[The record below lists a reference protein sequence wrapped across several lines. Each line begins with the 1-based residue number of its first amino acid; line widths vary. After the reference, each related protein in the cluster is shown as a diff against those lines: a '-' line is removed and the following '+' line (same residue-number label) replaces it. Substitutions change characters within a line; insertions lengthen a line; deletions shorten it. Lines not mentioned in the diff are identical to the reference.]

1 MQDPLHSQ
9 LKTSIYES
17 LHNFLF
23 SNAVFLAERFFYESK
38 SEESLSLLCECHLL
52 ENKPY
57 KVYSLLKNSNLLK
70 NNYLYGISCLRMN
83 KTKEAEI
90 AFRKCFESEYK
101 TSFSAYMLGFCYEKQ
116 QNFKEAASYYLK
128 ALEKNPT
135 LWTAYEKLCHM
146 GSFIAPS
153 KVFNERKTSEYELSK
168 ESVNF
173 FNYYEKVENSS
184 TNEKN
189 LNLQM
194 NSINTPIDILRKN
207 SINPMNN
214 PINNG
219 INYSRI
225 NTTNTNGSFMNNFEK
240 NFNIN
245 SSSCNPNNRT
255 ISSICSFLSIFAAPL
270 YLYSKFQVN
279 EAVTLLLKLPK
290 NHYHSGWTM
299 YQMAKCHM
307 ELRKYLLAEEFF
319 QKSLE
324 FEPYNIEYMGLYS
337 NCLWQLKKSMELA
350 YLSNKALEQSRFESE
365 SWVVVGNCYSLEKE
379 HENALKF
386 FNRALQIKPDTSF
399 IHGLCGHEYMYIEDF
414 FNAKKSFEI
423 ALGLDKRNYN
433 AWWGLGNICFKEEK
447 YDKAIQHFQRAI
459 NINAKNSILYTF
471 LGMAFNCK
479 RIYGEALKNFDLASG
494 FDDKNY
500 LCRFQKAN
508 SLLQLEQYDLALME
522 LEKLKFLMPNESSV
536 VVMIAKIYHRL
547 GIMEKAN
554 YYMNLALDLEPHASQ
569 KIKESV
575 GFCDPVMF

>member
-1 MQDPLHSQ
+1 
-9 LKTSIYES
+9 
-17 LHNFLF
+17 
-23 SNAVFLAERFFYESK
+23 
-38 SEESLSLLCECHLL
+38 
-52 ENKPY
+52 
-57 KVYSLLKNSNLLK
+57 
-70 NNYLYGISCLRMN
+70 MN
-83 KTKEAEI
+83 KTTEAEI
-90 AFRKCFESEYK
+90 AFRKCFESDYNV
-101 TSFSAYMLGFCYEKQ
+101 SFSAYMLGFCYEKQ
-116 QNFKEAASYYLK
+116 QNYKDAASFYLK

-153 KVFNERKTSEYELSK
+153 KVFNERKTLEYELSK
-168 ESVNF
+168 ESINF
-173 FNYYEKVENSS
+173 FNYHEKSDNTS

-189 LNLQM
+189 LMNLQI
-194 NSINTPIDILRKN
+194 NSINCPIDNSRKN
-207 SINPMNN
+207 SINNPINNLINN
-214 PINNG
+214 PINNP
-219 INYSRI
+219 INNSITNSRI
-225 NTTNTNGSFMNNFEK
+225 NTNGSFMNNFDK

-245 SSSCNPNNRT
+245 SNSYNPVNQT
-255 ISSICSFLSIFAAPL
+255 SSSISAFLSMFAAPL
-270 YLYSKFQVN
+270 YLSSKFQIK
-279 EAVTLLLKLPK
+279 EALTLLMKLPK
-290 NHYHSGWTM
+290 NHLFSGWTM
-299 YQMAKCHM
+299 YQIAKCHM
-307 ELRKYLLAEEFF
+307 ELRNYVPAEEFF

-324 FEPYNIEYMGLYS
+324 FEPYKIEYMGLYS
-337 NCLWQLKKSMELA
+337 NCLWQLKKPMELA

-379 HENALKF
+379 HGNALKF

-479 RIYGEALKNFDLASG
+479 RIYGEALKNFDLAIG
-494 FDDKNY
+494 FDEKNY

-522 LEKLKFLMPNESSV
+522 LEKLRILMPNESSV
-536 VVMIAKIYHRL
+536 VIMIAKIYHRL

-554 YYMNLALDLEPHASQ
+554 NYLNLALDLEPHASQ

-575 GFCDPVMF
+575 GFGEPAKF